1 MMNPYQAIILLTL
14 LVRYALSIGEWV
26 SARRADV
33 ELPEEVRDVYDAEKY
48 HKSRDYLNT
57 ATGFRVISETFSL
70 VVLLL
75 FWFFGGFNILD
86 QIVRGWGLHPILTG
100 ILYIGILSGAGFVL
114 NLPSDIFSTFV
125 IEELFGFNRTKLRVF
140 ITDRLKGLALVSL
153 LGIPFLA
160 LVLWFFDRMGS
171 SAWIYCWLISIVIS
185 FLLQFITPAWI
196 LPLFNKYTP
205 LPDGD
210 LKDAIAAYAREVR
223 FAFKEIFV
231 VDSSKRSSKT
241 NAFFTGFGRNK
252 RIALFDTLVKDST
265 IPEIVAILAHEVGH
279 YKRKHIVA
287 GIFLGF
293 LNSGLI
299 FFLLSLFIGNRGLF
313 DGFYMQ
319 DVSNYAGLLF
329 FAMLYEPISFLLS
342 IPFHALSRHNE
353 RQADRYAVET
363 IPDREQMVSALKKLY
378 STNLGNLNPHPLF
391 VILHYS
397 HPPLLER
404 IRAIRT

>member
-252 RIALFDTLVKDST
+252 RIALFDTLVTGST
-265 IPEIVAILAHEVGH
+265 VPEIVAILAHEVGH
-279 YKRKHIVA
+279 YKRKHIIA

-342 IPFHALSRHNE
+342 IPFNALSRHNE

-363 IPDREQMVSALKKLY
+363 I
-378 STNLGNLNPHPLF
+378 
-391 VILHYS
+391 
-397 HPPLLER
+397 
-404 IRAIRT
+404 